1 MTTDQA
7 QKVAVLYIGLLE
19 DLGHKP
25 KERDH
30 YDVIVCDE
38 EKLCHAGWMCLEII
52 GWIDNQPMTKMMIK
66 KIMRWIGFV
75 QGTLD
80 SFDLRCVSKM
90 RRDNRSDKKP

>member
-52 GWIDNQPMTKMMIK
+52 G
-66 KIMRWIGFV
+66 
-75 QGTLD
+75 
-80 SFDLRCVSKM
+80 
-90 RRDNRSDKKP
+90 